1 MLEVLMQYN
10 IYCDESCHLEKDKS
24 DVMILGAMYCTSE
37 SKGQIFTDIRKIKEK
52 HGLSSFF
59 EIKWTKVS
67 ESKIDF
73 YKELV
78 EYFWN
83 NQDLS
88 YRVIVASGKSK
99 LKNIR
104 YNQGDYDLWYY
115 KMYFLML
122 NIIIDPSN
130 LYHIMIDK
138 KDSKGGERVRKLHDV
153 LCNNIYDFKQDV
165 IRPIAQIDS
174 KESEIL
180 QLADLFNGAIG
191 YHYRRLDQGDG
202 NKGKKD
208 LIEQIGK
215 YCDIDVP
222 TAKDAQKFNLF
233 VWKPR
238 S

>member
-1 MLEVLMQYN
+1 MQYN
-10 IYCDESCHLEKDKS
+10 IYCDESCHLEKDNS
-24 DVMILGAMYCTSE
+24 DIMILGAMYCPTE
-37 SKGQIFTDIRKIKEK
+37 SKGQIFNDIRKIKKK
-52 HGLSSFF
+52 HGLSSYF

-73 YKELV
+73 YRELI

-99 LKNIR
+99 LRNLE

-122 NIIIDPSN
+122 NQIISPVN
-130 LYHIMIDK
+130 LYHILIDK
-138 KDSKGGERVRKLHDV
+138 KDTNGGERVRKLHDV
-153 LCNNIYDFKQDV
+153 LCCNIYDFKGEV
-165 IRPIAQIDS
+165 IKPITQINS

-191 YHYRRLDQGDG
+191 YHYRHLDSNNG

-208 LIEQIGK
+208 LIEQIVK
-215 YCDIDVP
+215 HCDIDYP

-238 S
+238 N